1 MGRVTDVVIVV
12 VAGVQHVL
20 VNVNL
25 KILALESIFEIL
37 GVEFVVENFG
47 SWPCG
52 GVESLVEI
60 LRIESLVEIFG
71 VESPVKIL

>member
-47 SWPCG
+47 S
-52 GVESLVEI
+52 
-60 LRIESLVEIFG
+60 
-71 VESPVKIL
+71 